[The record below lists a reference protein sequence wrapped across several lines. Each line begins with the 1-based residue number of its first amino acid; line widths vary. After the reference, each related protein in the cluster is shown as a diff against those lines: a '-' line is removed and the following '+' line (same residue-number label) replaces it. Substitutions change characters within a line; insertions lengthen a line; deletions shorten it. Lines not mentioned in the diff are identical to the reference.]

1 MLFVAYVV
9 WIRSLTLAVESG
21 QPGPYQLAV
30 GSWAVRRNKRISIHH
45 IGDVGYFGLNNY
57 VSKRGLN
64 MTVYYAY
71 QQTPLNIIIEFVV
84 GNAAG
89 AYL

>member
-1 MLFVAYVV
+1 MG
-9 WIRSLTLAVESG
+9 SG
-21 QPGPYQLAV
+21 QPGPYQLAD

-57 VSKRGLN
+57 VSKHGLN

-71 QQTPLNIIIEFVV
+71 QQTLLNKIFEIVV

>member
-1 MLFVAYVV
+1 M
-9 WIRSLTLAVESG
+9 
-21 QPGPYQLAV
+21 
-30 GSWAVRRNKRISIHH
+30 RRNKRISIHH
-45 IGDVGYFGLNNY
+45 IGDVGYFGLKNY

-71 QQTPLNIIIEFVV
+71 QQTLLNIIIEIVV